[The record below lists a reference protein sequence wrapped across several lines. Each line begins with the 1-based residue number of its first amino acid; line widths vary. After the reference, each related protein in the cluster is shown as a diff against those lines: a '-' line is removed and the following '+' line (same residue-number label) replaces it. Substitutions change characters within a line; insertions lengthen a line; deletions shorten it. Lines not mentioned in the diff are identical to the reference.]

1 MRKSS
6 IKIKSRAIGTKPIR
20 EITTKMKK
28 KRILGF
34 GIYLNEA
41 VMENEAQQLSRDILL
56 VGVNLRHRR
65 PHNGLNFWASL
76 AVEIVFKIRL
86 TLHHH
91 LLHEEI
97 LAAIGRSQRNQI
109 DQWFLSEGGG

>member
-86 TLHHH
+86 TSIIISSMKKSWPPS
-91 LLHEEI
+91 EEARETR
-97 LAAIGRSQRNQI
+97 LTSGS
-109 DQWFLSEGGG
+109 